1 MLKWLLAIVLALSL
15 TGCASSRRLQT
26 LDQQLTTALA
36 GEPVVINMQE
46 TSSGITGLFNQSGTI
61 TLTSSADYLYP
72 SGGWQLRPGAPVLSK
87 MVPIFRN
94 FQHTTIT
101 VIGYTD
107 NTPVGPQL
115 QRMGINNNTDLSLKR
130 ASEVVAFFQSQ
141 GVNPSL
147 LNAQG
152 YGEADPVAPNDTP
165 EGRAR
170 NRRVVIVLNGDGT

>member
-1 MLKWLLAIVLALSL
+1 MAKWLLGSVFALSL
-15 TGCASSRRLQT
+15 AGCANHLQT
-26 LDQQLTTALA
+26 LDQQLTTAPA
-36 GEPVVINMQE
+36 GEPVVITQQE
-46 TSSGITGLFNQSGTI
+46 TSSGVSGLFKQSGTI

-72 SGGWQLRPGAPVLSK
+72 SGGWNLRPNAPVLSK

-115 QRMGINNNTDLSLKR
+115 QRMGISDNTELSLKR
-130 ASEVVAFFQSQ
+130 ASEAVAYFQSQ
-141 GVNPSL
+141 GVNPNL
-147 LNAQG
+147 LSAKG
-152 YGEADPVAPNDTP
+152 FGESGPVASNDTP

-170 NRRVVIVLNGDGT
+170 NRRIEIVLNGDGT

>member
-1 MLKWLLAIVLALSL
+1 MKKWLLGALALSL
-15 TGCASSRRLQT
+15 AGCANHLQT
-26 LDQQLTTALA
+26 VDQQLTTALA
-36 GEPVVINMQE
+36 DEPVVITQE
-46 TSSGITGLFNQSGTI
+46 GSGGLLNQKGTI

-72 SGGWQLRPGAPVLSK
+72 SGGYELRPGAPVLSK

-115 QRMGINNNTDLSLKR
+115 QRMGISNNTDLSLKR
-130 ASEVVAFFQSQ
+130 ASEAVAFFQSQ
-141 GVNPSL
+141 GVNPNL
-147 LNAQG
+147 LSAKGFGDAN
-152 YGEADPVAPNDTP
+152 PVAPNDTP

-170 NRRVVIVLNGDGT
+170 NRRIEIALNGDGT

>member
-1 MLKWLLAIVLALSL
+1 MARWLLGTVFALSL
-15 TGCASSRRLQT
+15 AGCATNHLET
-26 LDQQLTTALA
+26 VDQQLTSALA
-36 GEPVVINMQE
+36 GEPVVISQQQ
-46 TSSGITGLFNQSGTI
+46 TSSGVSGLFHTSGTI

-72 SGGWQLRPGAPVLSK
+72 SGGFELKPGAPILNK

-107 NTPVGPQL
+107 TTPIGPQL
-115 QRMGINNNTDLSLKR
+115 QRMGISNNTELSLKR
-130 ASEVVAFFQSQ
+130 ASEAVSYFQSQ

-152 YGEADPVAPNDTP
+152 FGESNPIASNDTP
-165 EGRAR
+165 EGRAK
-170 NRRVVIVLNGDGT
+170 NRRIEIVLSGDGT